1 MKSILNSI
9 HFSIALLITIHSFGQ
24 QNIDSLKHI
33 IDSSSDEVQLMQT
46 YNDYAFLFV
55 RSNPDTAIFYAEKAL
70 ALAEKLDNT
79 IEKYSAYNGMGLS
92 YHTKGLY
99 KLSIDNYNKALQIEK
114 IKDQDRAKLYHNI
127 ALSYRSESKNTD
139 ALNYELK
146 AINIMEDKQDSLVLG
161 VVYQSLCNIYRDL
174 GDFKKGEEYILK
186 SIAIYQNMKSEG
198 MDNLKAFLA
207 NSYSGYGNLL
217 QMSGRLNE
225 AVEMHKKAI
234 DLHDESGDMY
244 NQAIAYENLG
254 DDYLI
259 LKKYDLSIASFNQ
272 AKKRMAELNSATGV
286 GYELLNIASVYKE
299 TGMYSNALQ
308 NLDSAL
314 QIFTEISVDNYRLNV
329 YQLQYQIYDEMH
341 DAESA
346 LAAYKQYNNLKDSL
360 NSIDQTNELLR
371 LKEEFETTQ
380 KEQQIVLL
388 ETENTLKDKEKN
400 DQIVLRN
407 IAIGVIALL
416 LVFGL
421 LLRNRYRIKQQ
432 VKQLK
437 MRNEI
442 AIDLHDE
449 VGSSLSSIKML
460 SEIASTQH
468 NNENYLNELLS
479 KININAKETAEK
491 MHDIIWMINPRNDQ
505 MENILQRMEKFLFE
519 MCTARNILFEFQNN
533 MSDDI
538 ELTMIQRKDILLIF
552 KEAVNNAVKYAEAK
566 QIIVTINHTQHQLL
580 LFITDDGKGFD
591 INTIQPGNGLDSM
604 QMRAKELNGLLSIKS
619 QLNHGTEI
627 SLNVPM

>member
-1 MKSILNSI
+1 
-9 HFSIALLITIHSFGQ
+9 
-24 QNIDSLKHI
+24 
-33 IDSSSDEVQLMQT
+33 
-46 YNDYAFLFV
+46 
-55 RSNPDTAIFYAEKAL
+55 
-70 ALAEKLDNT
+70 
-79 IEKYSAYNGMGLS
+79 
-92 YHTKGLY
+92 
-99 KLSIDNYNKALQIEK
+99 
-114 IKDQDRAKLYHNI
+114 
-127 ALSYRSESKNTD
+127 
-139 ALNYELK
+139 
-146 AINIMEDKQDSLVLG
+146 
-161 VVYQSLCNIYRDL
+161 
-174 GDFKKGEEYILK
+174 
-186 SIAIYQNMKSEG
+186 
-198 MDNLKAFLA
+198 
-207 NSYSGYGNLL
+207 
-217 QMSGRLNE
+217 
-225 AVEMHKKAI
+225 
-234 DLHDESGDMY
+234 
-244 NQAIAYENLG
+244 
-254 DDYLI
+254 
-259 LKKYDLSIASFNQ
+259 
-272 AKKRMAELNSATGV
+272 
-286 GYELLNIASVYKE
+286 
-299 TGMYSNALQ
+299 
-308 NLDSAL
+308 
-314 QIFTEISVDNYRLNV
+314 
-329 YQLQYQIYDEMH
+329 
-341 DAESA
+341 
-346 LAAYKQYNNLKDSL
+346 AAYKQYNNLKDSL

-468 NNENYLNELLS
+468 NNENYLNELLG

-505 MENILQRMEKFLFE
+505 MENILQRMEKFLYE

-552 KEAVNNAVKYAEAK
+552 KEAINNAVKYGEAT
-566 QIIVTINHTQHQLL
+566 QIEVSINFVQNQVSL
-580 LFITDDGKGFD
+580 IIKDNGKGFD

-627 SLNVPM
+627 SLNVPL